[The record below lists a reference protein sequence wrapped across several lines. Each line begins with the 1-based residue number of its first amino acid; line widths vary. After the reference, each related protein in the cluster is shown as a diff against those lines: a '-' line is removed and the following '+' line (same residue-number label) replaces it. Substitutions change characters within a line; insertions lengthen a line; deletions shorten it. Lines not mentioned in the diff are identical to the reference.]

1 MTIATDTAPPKAKI
15 DWTKPVLWLFAAV
28 MMVLIVLPMSWL
40 ALFAF
45 TDKARH
51 PTLQNFVTLFTDPD
65 FLDPLLTTAII
76 ATTSAVICCL
86 IAAPIGWLVSR
97 TDMPGRQTIRALV
110 TASFVTPPFLGAVA
124 WELLAAPNSGLL
136 NQLYRF
142 VTGGEADAYLFNIYS
157 LTGII
162 FVISCYTFPFV
173 FVLVANALDNM
184 PGELEDASAILG
196 GKAWT
201 TARRVTI
208 PLALP
213 ALVAGALIAFLQAM
227 TLFGSPAIL
236 ALPAGFHTMTTKI
249 WSLFQ
254 YPPKLELAAAAAV
267 PLLLL
272 TILLL
277 QGQKFLLGR
286 RGFSVVGGKYGAPRA
301 IELNRWRWV
310 ALMFCL
316 IVLLSPVFLPYFALL
331 NAAFSPNATT
341 LVTPSTMTLHNIVF
355 VFTELSST
363 QLALKNTVI
372 LGVATAT
379 IGTILALVIA
389 YVTTRRVISGHRFL
403 GFLATAPIA
412 VPGIVLGV
420 GLFLSYT
427 RPPFVL
433 YGTLWILLLAFLT
446 INLPS
451 AYQQLQAA
459 FATIHP
465 ELEDAS
471 RILGATRLQSLR
483 QITAPLLRTGVIA
496 TWCFIFIGVMREL
509 SAAIV
514 LFTSQTKV
522 LSVLIYDL
530 NESGDLAAIAVLGI
544 AMLIITFA
552 VVLAVN
558 RIPGFGGNATARLRN
573 RSVKSVMRG
582 RSDEH
587 PTVMRDGL
595 LVARRWRGRSSR
607 HPTLQPIRRDL
618 GLELIERHQRRG
630 RIHNVFPLGQHRK
643 NLQID
648 GRRMMD
654 HVAVIIELV
663 RDRLNATEIVQAHI
677 GEFRQAR
684 KRIGREV
691 VDGLQRCGRG
701 VPHRHELQ
709 DRIGRKVDLER
720 HVRIVLDQADGVA
733 LERLHH
739 RRVVIAF
746 RKIPTA
752 RRIGDAPER

>member
-1 MTIATDTAPPKAKI
+1 MTLTTPIDTPKARI
-15 DWTKPVLWLFAAV
+15 DWTKPVLWLFAAF
-28 MMVLIVLPMSWL
+28 MIALIVLPLSWL
-40 ALFAF
+40 GLYAF
-45 TDKARH
+45 TDKNRH
-51 PTLQNFVTLFTDPD
+51 PTLQNFVTLFTNPD

-76 ATTSAVICCL
+76 ATTSAVICC
-86 IAAPIGWLVSR
+86 IVAAPIGWLVSR

-136 NQLYRF
+136 NQLYRYL
-142 VTGGEADAYLFNIYS
+142 TGAEADSALFNIYS

-267 PLLLL
+267 PLLVL

-286 RGFSVVGGKYGAPRA
+286 RGFSVVGGKYGAPRL
-301 IELNRWRWV
+301 IELGRWRWV
-310 ALMFCL
+310 ALAFCL
-316 IVLLSPVFLPYFALL
+316 IVLLNPVFLPYLALL

-341 LVTPSTMTLHNIVF
+341 LVTPSTLTLHNIVF

-372 LGVATAT
+372 LGAATAT
-379 IGTILALVIA
+379 VGTILALVVA
-389 YVTTRRVISGHRFL
+389 YVTTRRVISGHRVL

-433 YGTLWILLLAFLT
+433 YGTLWILLIAFLT

-471 RILGATRLQSLR
+471 RILGATRLRSLM

-558 RIPGFGGNATARLRN
+558 RIPMFGGNATARLRN
-573 RSVKSVMRG
+573 S
-582 RSDEH
+582 
-587 PTVMRDGL
+587 
-595 LVARRWRGRSSR
+595 
-607 HPTLQPIRRDL
+607 
-618 GLELIERHQRRG
+618 
-630 RIHNVFPLGQHRK
+630 
-643 NLQID
+643 
-648 GRRMMD
+648 
-654 HVAVIIELV
+654 
-663 RDRLNATEIVQAHI
+663 
-677 GEFRQAR
+677 
-684 KRIGREV
+684 
-691 VDGLQRCGRG
+691 
-701 VPHRHELQ
+701 
-709 DRIGRKVDLER
+709 
-720 HVRIVLDQADGVA
+720 
-733 LERLHH
+733 
-739 RRVVIAF
+739 
-746 RKIPTA
+746 
-752 RRIGDAPER
+752 

>member
-1 MTIATDTAPPKAKI
+1 MTLAASTSPSVPAKAGV
-15 DWTKPVLWLFAAV
+15 DWTKPVLWLFAIFLIG
-28 MMVLIVLPMSWL
+28 LIVLPMTWL
-40 ALFAF
+40 AIYSV
-45 TDKARH
+45 TDKTNH
-51 PTLQNFVTLFTDPD
+51 LTLQNFVTLFTDPD
-65 FLDPLLTTAII
+65 FLHPLLTTAII
-76 ATTSAVICCL
+76 AFSSATICCVV
-86 IAAPIGWLVSR
+86 AAPMGWLVSR
-97 TDMPGRQTIRALV
+97 TDMPGRKFIRALV

-136 NQLYRF
+136 NQLFR
-142 VTGGEADAYLFNIYS
+142 VLTGADSDDHLFNIYS
-157 LTGII
+157 MTGII

-173 FVLVANALDNM
+173 FVLVANALDTM

-196 GKAWT
+196 GRAWT
-201 TARRVTI
+201 TARRITI

-213 ALVAGALIAFLQAM
+213 ALVAGALIAFLQAL

-254 YPPKLELAAAAAV
+254 YPPKLDLAAAAAV
-267 PLLLL
+267 PLLVL

-286 RGFSVVGGKYGAPRA
+286 RGFSVVGGKYGAPRQV
-301 IELNRWRWV
+301 ELKGWRWA
-310 ALMFCL
+310 ALAFCL
-316 IVLLSPVFLPYFALL
+316 LMLLNPVFLPYLALL

-341 LVTPSTMTLHNIVF
+341 LVTPSTMTVHNIVF

-372 LGVATAT
+372 LGTATAT
-379 IGTILALVIA
+379 IGTLLALVIA
-389 YVTTRRVISGHRFL
+389 YVTTRKAITGSRVL
-403 GFLATAPIA
+403 GFLATAPVAI
-412 VPGIVLGV
+412 PGIVLGV

-427 RPPFVL
+427 RPPLVL

-471 RILGATRLQSLR
+471 RILGASRLQSLIR
-483 QITAPLLRTGVIA
+483 ITAPLLRTGVIA

-544 AMLIITFA
+544 AMLVITFV

-558 RIPGFGGNATARLRN
+558 RIPTFGGGAAAARLRN
-573 RSVKSVMRG
+573 S
-582 RSDEH
+582 
-587 PTVMRDGL
+587 
-595 LVARRWRGRSSR
+595 
-607 HPTLQPIRRDL
+607 
-618 GLELIERHQRRG
+618 
-630 RIHNVFPLGQHRK
+630 
-643 NLQID
+643 
-648 GRRMMD
+648 
-654 HVAVIIELV
+654 
-663 RDRLNATEIVQAHI
+663 
-677 GEFRQAR
+677 
-684 KRIGREV
+684 
-691 VDGLQRCGRG
+691 
-701 VPHRHELQ
+701 
-709 DRIGRKVDLER
+709 
-720 HVRIVLDQADGVA
+720 
-733 LERLHH
+733 
-739 RRVVIAF
+739 
-746 RKIPTA
+746 
-752 RRIGDAPER
+752 

>member
-1 MTIATDTAPPKAKI
+1 MTIATDTAPIKAKI

-28 MMVLIVLPMSWL
+28 MIVLIVMPMSWL
-40 ALFAF
+40 AVYAF
-45 TDKARH
+45 TDKARN
-51 PTLQNFVTLFTDPD
+51 PTLQNFVKLFTDPD

-76 ATTSAVICCL
+76 ATTSAVICC
-86 IAAPIGWLVSR
+86 IVAAPIGWLVSR
-97 TDMPGRQTIRALV
+97 TDMPWRQTIRALV

-136 NQLYRF
+136 NQLYRY
-142 VTGGEADAYLFNIYS
+142 VSRAAESDAHIFNIYS

-201 TARRVTI
+201 TARRITI

-213 ALVAGALIAFLQAM
+213 ALIAGSLIAFLQAM

-254 YPPKLELAAAAAV
+254 YPPKPELAAAAAV

-286 RGFSVVGGKYGAPRA
+286 RGYSVVGGKYGAPRP
-301 IELNRWRWV
+301 IEMGRWRWV
-310 ALMFCL
+310 ALAFCL
-316 IVLLSPVFLPYFALL
+316 IVLLNPVFLPYMALL

-341 LVTPSTMTLHNIVF
+341 LVTPATATLHNVVF

-372 LGVATAT
+372 LGASTAT
-379 IGTILALVIA
+379 IGTLLALVIA

-558 RIPGFGGNATARLRN
+558 RIPGGNAAARLRN
-573 RSVKSVMRG
+573 S
-582 RSDEH
+582 
-587 PTVMRDGL
+587 
-595 LVARRWRGRSSR
+595 
-607 HPTLQPIRRDL
+607 
-618 GLELIERHQRRG
+618 
-630 RIHNVFPLGQHRK
+630 
-643 NLQID
+643 
-648 GRRMMD
+648 
-654 HVAVIIELV
+654 
-663 RDRLNATEIVQAHI
+663 
-677 GEFRQAR
+677 
-684 KRIGREV
+684 
-691 VDGLQRCGRG
+691 
-701 VPHRHELQ
+701 
-709 DRIGRKVDLER
+709 
-720 HVRIVLDQADGVA
+720 
-733 LERLHH
+733 
-739 RRVVIAF
+739 
-746 RKIPTA
+746 
-752 RRIGDAPER
+752 

>member
-1 MTIATDTAPPKAKI
+1 MTIVTDTAPAKAKI

-28 MMVLIVLPMSWL
+28 MIVLIVMPMSWL
-40 ALFAF
+40 AVYAF
-45 TDKARH
+45 TDKARN
-51 PTLQNFVTLFTDPD
+51 PTLQNFVKLFTDPD

-76 ATTSAVICCL
+76 ATTSATICC
-86 IAAPIGWLVSR
+86 IVAAPIGWLVSR

-142 VTGGEADAYLFNIYS
+142 LTGAESDAHLFNIYS

-201 TARRVTI
+201 TARRITI

-254 YPPKLELAAAAAV
+254 YPPKPELAAAAAV

-286 RGFSVVGGKYGAPRA
+286 RGYSVVGGKYGAPRP
-301 IELNRWRWV
+301 IEMKGWRWV
-310 ALMFCL
+310 ALAFCL
-316 IVLLSPVFLPYFALL
+316 IVLLNPVFLPYLALL

-341 LVTPSTMTLHNIVF
+341 LVTPATATLHNIVF

-372 LGVATAT
+372 LGASTAT

-558 RIPGFGGNATARLRN
+558 RIPGGNAAARLRN
-573 RSVKSVMRG
+573 S
-582 RSDEH
+582 
-587 PTVMRDGL
+587 
-595 LVARRWRGRSSR
+595 
-607 HPTLQPIRRDL
+607 
-618 GLELIERHQRRG
+618 
-630 RIHNVFPLGQHRK
+630 
-643 NLQID
+643 
-648 GRRMMD
+648 
-654 HVAVIIELV
+654 
-663 RDRLNATEIVQAHI
+663 
-677 GEFRQAR
+677 
-684 KRIGREV
+684 
-691 VDGLQRCGRG
+691 
-701 VPHRHELQ
+701 
-709 DRIGRKVDLER
+709 
-720 HVRIVLDQADGVA
+720 
-733 LERLHH
+733 
-739 RRVVIAF
+739 
-746 RKIPTA
+746 
-752 RRIGDAPER
+752 

>member
-1 MTIATDTAPPKAKI
+1 MTITADAAPAKSRI
-15 DWTKPVLWLFAAV
+15 DLTKPVLWLFAAFLV
-28 MMVLIVLPMSWL
+28 VLIALPMSWL

-45 TDKARH
+45 TDKARS
-51 PTLQNFVTLFTDPD
+51 PTLQNFITLFSDPD
-65 FLDPLLTTAII
+65 FLDPLGTTAII
-76 ATTSAVICCL
+76 AFTSAAICC
-86 IAAPIGWLVSR
+86 IVAAPISWLVSR
-97 TDMPGRQTIRALV
+97 TDMPGRQIIRALV

-136 NQLYRF
+136 NKLYRYLAS
-142 VTGGEADAYLFNIYS
+142 ADPDAALFNIYS
-157 LTGII
+157 LPGII

-173 FVLVANALDNM
+173 FVLAANALDNM

-213 ALVAGALIAFLQAM
+213 ALVAGSLIAFLQAM

-254 YPPKLELAAAAAV
+254 YPPKPELAAAAAV

-272 TILLL
+272 TIFLL
-277 QGQKFLLGR
+277 QAQKFILGR
-286 RGFSVVGGKYGAPRA
+286 RGYSVLGGKYGPPRRV
-301 IELNRWRWV
+301 EMKGWRFV
-310 ALMFCL
+310 ALAFCL
-316 IVLLSPVFLPYFALL
+316 VILLNPVFLPYFALF

-341 LVTPSTMTLHNIVF
+341 LVTPGTFTLHNIVF

-372 LGVATAT
+372 LGTATAT
-379 IGTILALVIA
+379 VGTVLALVIA
-389 YVTTRRVISGHRFL
+389 YVTTRKVISGSRVL
-403 GFLATAPIA
+403 GFLATAPVA

-420 GLFLSYT
+420 GLFLAYT

-433 YGTLWILLLAFLT
+433 YGTLWILLVAFLT

-465 ELEDAS
+465 ELEEAS
-471 RILGATRLQSLR
+471 RILGATRLQSLWR
-483 QITAPLLRTGVIA
+483 ITAPLLRTGVIA

-509 SAAIV
+509 SAAII

-530 NESGDLAAIAVLGI
+530 NESGDLAAISVLGI
-544 AMLIITFA
+544 AMLVITFA

-558 RIPGFGGNATARLRN
+558 QIPMFGGSAGAKLRN
-573 RSVKSVMRG
+573 S
-582 RSDEH
+582 
-587 PTVMRDGL
+587 
-595 LVARRWRGRSSR
+595 
-607 HPTLQPIRRDL
+607 
-618 GLELIERHQRRG
+618 
-630 RIHNVFPLGQHRK
+630 
-643 NLQID
+643 
-648 GRRMMD
+648 
-654 HVAVIIELV
+654 
-663 RDRLNATEIVQAHI
+663 
-677 GEFRQAR
+677 
-684 KRIGREV
+684 
-691 VDGLQRCGRG
+691 
-701 VPHRHELQ
+701 
-709 DRIGRKVDLER
+709 
-720 HVRIVLDQADGVA
+720 
-733 LERLHH
+733 
-739 RRVVIAF
+739 
-746 RKIPTA
+746 
-752 RRIGDAPER
+752 

>member
-1 MTIATDTAPPKAKI
+1 MTLAASASSSPPAKAGI
-15 DWTKPVLWLFAAV
+15 DWTKPVLWLFAEILVA
-28 MMVLIVLPMSWL
+28 LIGLPMTWL
-40 ALFAF
+40 AIYAV
-45 TDKARH
+45 TDQANH
-51 PTLQNFVTLFTDPD
+51 VTLQTFVTLFNAPE
-65 FLDPLLTTAII
+65 FLVPLLTSSSI
-76 ATTSAVICCL
+76 ATSSAVICCVV
-86 IAAPIGWLVSR
+86 AAPMGWLVSR
-97 TDMPGRQTIRALV
+97 TDMPGRQFIRALV

-124 WELLAAPNSGLL
+124 WALLAAPHSGLL
-136 NQLYRF
+136 NQLFRYL
-142 VTGGEADAYLFNIYS
+142 TGAESDDHIFNIYS
-157 LTGII
+157 MTGII

-173 FVLVANALDNM
+173 FVLVANALDSM

-236 ALPAGFHTMTTKI
+236 ALPAGFHPMTTKI

-267 PLLLL
+267 PLLVL

-286 RGFSVVGGKYGAPRA
+286 RGFSVLGGKYGAPRRV
-301 IELNRWRWV
+301 EMKKWRW
-310 ALMFCL
+310 AAFAFCL
-316 IVLLSPVFLPYFALL
+316 LVLLNPVFLPYFALF

-341 LVTPSTMTLHNIVF
+341 LVTPSTLTLHNIVF

-372 LGVATAT
+372 LGAATAT
-379 IGTILALVIA
+379 IGTLLALVIA
-389 YVTTRRVISGHRFL
+389 YVTTRKVIAGHRIL
-403 GFLATAPIA
+403 GFLATAPVA

-433 YGTLWILLLAFLT
+433 YGTLWILLIAFLT

-465 ELEDAS
+465 ELEEAS
-471 RILGATRLQSLR
+471 RILGASRLRSLL

-514 LFTSQTKV
+514 MFSSPTKV
-522 LSVLIYDL
+522 IIVLIYDL

-544 AMLIITFA
+544 AMLLITFA

-558 RIPGFGGNATARLRN
+558 QIPMFGA
-573 RSVKSVMRG
+573 SV
-582 RSDEH
+582 
-587 PTVMRDGL
+587 
-595 LVARRWRGRSSR
+595 
-607 HPTLQPIRRDL
+607 
-618 GLELIERHQRRG
+618 
-630 RIHNVFPLGQHRK
+630 RK
-643 NLQID
+643 
-648 GRRMMD
+648 
-654 HVAVIIELV
+654 
-663 RDRLNATEIVQAHI
+663 
-677 GEFRQAR
+677 
-684 KRIGREV
+684 
-691 VDGLQRCGRG
+691 
-701 VPHRHELQ
+701 
-709 DRIGRKVDLER
+709 
-720 HVRIVLDQADGVA
+720 
-733 LERLHH
+733 
-739 RRVVIAF
+739 
-746 RKIPTA
+746 
-752 RRIGDAPER
+752 

>member
-1 MTIATDTAPPKAKI
+1 MTITSSIDAPKAKL
-15 DWTKPVLWLFAAV
+15 DWTKPVLWLFALCLV
-28 MMVLIVLPMSWL
+28 VLIVLPLSWL
-40 ALFAF
+40 AIYAV
-45 TDKARH
+45 TDKANH
-51 PTLQNFVTLFTDPD
+51 LTLQNFVTLFTDPD

-76 ATTSAVICCL
+76 ATTSALICCL
-86 IAAPIGWLVSR
+86 VAAPIGWLVSR

-110 TASFVTPPFLGAVA
+110 TGSFVTPPFLGAVA

-136 NQLYRF
+136 NQLFRYL
-142 VTGGEADAYLFNIYS
+142 TGAESDDHIFNIYS
-157 LTGII
+157 MTGII

-173 FVLVANALDNM
+173 FVLVANALDTM

-196 GKAWT
+196 GSAWT
-201 TARRVTI
+201 TARRITI

-267 PLLLL
+267 PLLIL

-286 RGFSVVGGKYGAPRA
+286 RGFSVLGGKYGAPRRV
-301 IELNRWRWV
+301 EMKKWRWV
-310 ALMFCL
+310 ALAFCL
-316 IVLLSPVFLPYFALL
+316 LMLLNPVFLPYLALL

-341 LVTPSTMTLHNIVF
+341 LVTPSTLTLHNVVF
-355 VFTELSST
+355 VFSELSST
-363 QLALKNTVI
+363 GLALKNTVI
-372 LGVATAT
+372 LGTATAT
-379 IGTILALVIA
+379 IGTVLALVIA
-389 YVTTRRVISGHRFL
+389 YVTTRRAIGGSRVL
-403 GFLATAPIA
+403 GFLATATVA
-412 VPGIVLGV
+412 VPGIGLGV

-433 YGTLWILLLAFLT
+433 YGTLWILLIAFLT

-459 FATIHP
+459 FTTIHP

-471 RILGATRLQSLR
+471 RILGATRLKSLI

-522 LSVLIYDL
+522 ISVLIYDL

-544 AMLIITFA
+544 SMLIITFT

-558 RIPGFGGNATARLRN
+558 QIPMFGA
-573 RSVKSVMRG
+573 SV
-582 RSDEH
+582 
-587 PTVMRDGL
+587 
-595 LVARRWRGRSSR
+595 
-607 HPTLQPIRRDL
+607 
-618 GLELIERHQRRG
+618 
-630 RIHNVFPLGQHRK
+630 RK
-643 NLQID
+643 
-648 GRRMMD
+648 
-654 HVAVIIELV
+654 
-663 RDRLNATEIVQAHI
+663 
-677 GEFRQAR
+677 
-684 KRIGREV
+684 
-691 VDGLQRCGRG
+691 
-701 VPHRHELQ
+701 
-709 DRIGRKVDLER
+709 
-720 HVRIVLDQADGVA
+720 
-733 LERLHH
+733 
-739 RRVVIAF
+739 
-746 RKIPTA
+746 
-752 RRIGDAPER
+752 